1 MLNVN
6 EKSAL
11 AARQDSELAAVTR
24 QRDIAVAALKC
35 VVEMPRAHSSVR
47 IATMAL
53 AEIEGEDR
61 DV

>member
-1 MLNVN
+1 MSNN
-6 EKSAL
+6 E
-11 AARQDSELAAVTR
+11 ELRCVISDLIEQNKAVTK